1 MSWVTCPCAS
11 IILSR
16 SFWWLGPRAGSL
28 GAPCLRS
35 QVLGLAWGC
44 SSPGQGWGR
53 GCLPSLWSAS
63 CAQSPSRRK
72 QVLTSL
78 DSQVGCERCTCPFSF
93 CSARLDSWQGSLL
106 TEVPPEV
113 EEETVIESWLR
124 AWYPQLP
131 ETHTK
136 CFPGLQNT
144 FYFLYWT
151 SCSEGFQN
159 RHWGPFFLMFIYLFI
174 WLHQVF
180 IEAHWIFIM
189 ACGLFSC
196 GIWDL
201 ILWPGIEPGPLA
213 LGAQRLSHWTTG
225 EVPTVKTISFFLI

>member
-78 DSQVGCERCTCPFSF
+78 DSQVGCERCTCPCSF
-93 CSARLDSWQGSLL
+93 CSARLDSWQESLL

-113 EEETVIESWLR
+113 EEETVMESWLR
-124 AWYPQLP
+124 VWYPQLP

-136 CFPGLQNT
+136 CFLGLQNT
-144 FYFLYWT
+144 FYFLYRT

-159 RHWGPFFLMFIYLFI
+159 RHWGPFFLMFIYLFGCTRSSLRHAGSSVVVYELSL
-174 WLHQVF
+174 WHVGSSSLTRDRTCNPCVGS
-180 IEAHWIFIM
+180 IE
-189 ACGLFSC
+189 S
-196 GIWDL
+196 
-201 ILWPGIEPGPLA
+201 
-213 LGAQRLSHWTTG
+213 
-225 EVPTVKTISFFLI
+225 